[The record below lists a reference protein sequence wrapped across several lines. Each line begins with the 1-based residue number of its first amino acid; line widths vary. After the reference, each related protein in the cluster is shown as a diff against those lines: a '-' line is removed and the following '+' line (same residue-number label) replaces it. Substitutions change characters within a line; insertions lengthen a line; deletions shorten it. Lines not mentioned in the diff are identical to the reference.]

1 VREEQEPNTPLTAV
15 VGLVF
20 AILLFV
26 LVVVLQ
32 AYFYRADQ
40 EENVRKVVAQAPEEL
55 SQLLSQQEEKLHSYK
70 ILDPKKGVVAIPI
83 DVAMKLVVRDGG
95 KTPWPE
101 VQPPPVPTP
110 GAASTA
116 PAKPAAPVA
125 PSKAG
130 KAGKP
135 VKPGKP

>member
-1 VREEQEPNTPLTAV
+1 VREEQEPNTSLTAV

-32 AYFYRADQ
+32 AYFYRANRD
-40 EENVRKVVAQAPEEL
+40 ENVRKVVAQAPEEL

-70 ILDPKKGVVAIPI
+70 ILDPNKGVVAIPI
-83 DVAMKLVVRDGG
+83 DVAMRLLVRDGG

-101 VQPPPVPTP
+101 VQPPPVPAP
-110 GAASTA
+110 GPAPTA
-116 PAKPAAPVA
+116 PPKNAAPVA
-125 PSKAG
+125 PV
-130 KAGKP
+130 KP
-135 VKPGKP
+135 RKPGKP